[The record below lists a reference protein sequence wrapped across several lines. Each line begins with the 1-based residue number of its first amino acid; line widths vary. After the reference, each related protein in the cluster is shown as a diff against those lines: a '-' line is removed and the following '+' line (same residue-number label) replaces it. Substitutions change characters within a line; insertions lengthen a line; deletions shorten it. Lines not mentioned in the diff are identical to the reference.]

1 VIVGNTIRLD
11 IENRRDEIEV
21 TKLVGGSDAF
31 VRRPFL
37 YNGVWY
43 GLGGG
48 AIAWL
53 IVAVVILVLSDP
65 VKKIAGLYGSG
76 FSLHGLGA
84 EGSLALVGGGI
95 VLGWL
100 GSFIAATRELRG
112 IEPK

>member
-21 TKLVGGSDAF
+21 TKLVGGSNAF

-37 YNGVWY
+37 YNGFWY

-48 AIAWL
+48 LVAWAIVAIAVHTL
-53 IVAVVILVLSDP
+53 AEP
-65 VKKIAGLYGSG
+65 VRRIASLYASS
-76 FSLHGLGA
+76 FSLDGLA
-84 EGSLALVGGGI
+84 PRDIAVLVGGGI

-100 GSFIAATRELRG
+100 GSFLAATRELRG
-112 IEPK
+112 IEPR